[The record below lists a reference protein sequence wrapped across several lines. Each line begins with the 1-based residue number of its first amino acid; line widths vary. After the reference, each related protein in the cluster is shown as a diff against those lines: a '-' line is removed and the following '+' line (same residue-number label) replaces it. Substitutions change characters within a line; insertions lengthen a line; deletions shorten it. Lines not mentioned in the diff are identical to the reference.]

1 MKNQAEKLMEKFAD
15 VSFLNGKEYE
25 FEAYALEKKEKSHYA
40 FNEIS
45 YPTPFNTG
53 DNYFIAEVR
62 VRIQPRGGFMY
73 FKHAFQLD
81 LAQIKIELEKID
93 SEWAKTLILP
103 ERIAN
108 VLTERY
114 YEISEY
120 LIDYNGVKDN
130 YREIANLL
138 YKYRGTSVAPYYGI

>member
-15 VSFLNGKEYE
+15 VSFLNGKEYQ
-25 FEAYALEKKEKSHYA
+25 FEAYALEKKEKSYYA

-81 LAQIKIELEKID
+81 LASIKIELEKID
-93 SEWAKTLILP
+93 TDWAKNITTP
-103 ERIAN
+103 QRIAN
-108 VLTERY
+108 VLNERY
-114 YEISEY
+114 HEFTEY
-120 LIDYNGVKDN
+120 LIDYNGIKDN
-130 YREIANLL
+130 YAEIANLL
-138 YKYRGTSVAPYYGI
+138 YKYRGTSVAIDYGI